1 MSVISQIKWKLA
13 STEKKLAT
21 LKKRGLTIG
30 EGCEIL
36 NGYDFGSEPYLSLSV
51 KMFASRRE

>member
-21 LKKRGLTIG
+21 LKKAWTYYWGGMRDPQWL
-30 EGCEIL
+30 
-36 NGYDFGSEPYLSLSV
+36 
-51 KMFASRRE
+51 

>member
-21 LKKRGLTIG
+21 LKKRELTIG
-30 EGCEIL
+30 VDARSSMAMI
-36 NGYDFGSEPYLSLSV
+36 SV
-51 KMFASRRE
+51 PSHI

>member
-36 NGYDFGSEPYLSLSV
+36 NGYDFGSEPYLV
-51 KMFASRRE
+51 TIYR